1 MVGRL
6 PISALDRKLLRDLWE
21 MRSQALAI
29 GAVMA
34 AGVVMFVTYLSN
46 FDSLQRTVDA
56 YYERQR
62 FADVF
67 AMLKRAP
74 LSLET
79 DLRAIPG
86 VSVVDTRVVADV
98 TLDVPGLLEPAT
110 GRLISVPSR
119 GRPLLNDVFLR
130 AGRWPEPGRSDEV
143 LASEVFT
150 EANQMKLGD
159 PIVAIINGRK
169 RRLTIVGVAL
179 SPEYVFSIRPGE
191 MIPDNRRFALLWME
205 RRALASAFDMEGGF
219 NDVSLRVMPGFPVEE
234 AIADLDRLLEP
245 YGGLGA
251 LPRRLQQSAWTL
263 ENELVQLST
272 FGFIVPAIFLAVAA
286 FVLNV
291 ALARALALQRP
302 QLAALKALGYSNS
315 QLGWHYFKW
324 ALIIATLGAVTGV
337 IVGAWLGSKMI
348 ALYNLYFRFPTLD
361 YQLSIE
367 VAFAAIALALV
378 SAGIGSAAAVMRAV
392 AVPPAEAMRPES
404 PARYRISIIETPR
417 IQRALGQGAR
427 MVLRNLER
435 QPLRALAS
443 VVGIALGG
451 GILLIGFGFI
461 DAMDVLIA
469 RQFNDGMRQDVTV
482 TFAEPRSAAA
492 MHAVA
497 SLPGVISVEP
507 MRAVPARLRAGARS
521 RTLALTGLVPD
532 PDLNR
537 VIDQEGR
544 PHRLPPD
551 GLVLSRMLGVVLG
564 VAPGD
569 LVQVEVLEGRR
580 PVRQVRVAAVIDDI
594 MGLQAYLD
602 ISALGRLMREGGTVS
617 GAYLQVDPA
626 ALEPLY
632 AKLKLTPAVAGVA
645 IREAALRNFRE
656 VMAQNMNLT
665 IGINVVF
672 AAIIAMG
679 VVYNAARISLSE
691 RERELASLRVLG
703 FTRGEISSILLGEL
717 AILTLVALP
726 CGTVIGYGLG
736 LFIMTIFQNEVYR
749 IPFIVTPA
757 TVAWGWLTIILAA
770 ALSALAVRRRLD
782 HLDLVAVLKS
792 RE

>member
-6 PISALDRKLLRDLWE
+6 PIPALDRKLLRDLWE

-74 LSLET
+74 ASLES

-119 GRPLLNDVFLR
+119 GRPQLNDVFLR
-130 AGRWPEPGRSDEV
+130 EGRWPEAGRPDEV

-150 EANQMKLGD
+150 EANRMSLGD
-159 PIVAIINGRK
+159 PITAIINGRR

-219 NDVSLRVMPGFPVEE
+219 NDVSLRIMPGVAVEE
-234 AIADLDRLLEP
+234 VIANLDRRLEP
-245 YGGLGA
+245 FGGLGA
-251 LPRRLQQSAWTL
+251 VPRRLQQSAWTL

-272 FGFIVPAIFLAVAA
+272 FGFIIPAIFLAVAA

-302 QLAALKALGYSNS
+302 QLAALKALGYSNG

-324 ALIIATLGAVTGV
+324 ALIIAVLGALAGV
-337 IVGAWLGSKMI
+337 AVGAWLGSQMI
-348 ALYNLYFRFPTLD
+348 ELYNQYFRFPTLD
-361 YQLSIE
+361 YRLSVE
-367 VAFAAIALALV
+367 VALAAIALALV
-378 SAGIGSAAAVMRAV
+378 SAGIGAVSAVRRAV

-404 PARYRISIIETPR
+404 PARYRASIIETPR

-443 VVGIALGG
+443 VVGIAFGG
-451 GILLIGFGFI
+451 AILLIGFGFI

-482 TFAEPRSAAA
+482 TFVEPRSAAA
-492 MHAVA
+492 MHGVA
-497 SLPGVISVEP
+497 SLPGVMSVEP
-507 MRAVPARLRAGARS
+507 MRVVPARLRAGARS
-521 RTLALTGLVPD
+521 RTLALTGLTPN

-537 VIDQEGR
+537 VIDQQGR
-544 PHRLPPD
+544 PHQLPPD

-569 LVQVEVLEGRR
+569 TVQVEVLEGRR

-602 ISALGRLMREGGTVS
+602 ISTLGRLMREGGTVS

-626 ALEPLY
+626 ALETLY

-645 IREAALRNFRE
+645 IREAALRNFRD

-665 IGINVVF
+665 IGINVIF

-717 AILTLVALP
+717 AILTLLALP

-757 TVAWGWLTIILAA
+757 TIAWGWLTIIAAA

>member
-6 PISALDRKLLRDLWE
+6 PIAALDKKLLRDLWE
-21 MRSQALAI
+21 MRSQAVAI
-29 GAVMA
+29 GSVMA

-46 FDSLQRTVDA
+46 FDSLQRTVDT

-74 LSLET
+74 SSLEA

-86 VSVVDTRVVADV
+86 VSIVDTRVVADV

-119 GRPLLNDVFLR
+119 GRPALNDVFLR
-130 AGRWPEPGRSDEV
+130 AGRWPEAGRPDEV

-150 EANQMKLGD
+150 EANQMSPGD
-159 PIVAIINGRK
+159 PITAIINGRR

-205 RRALASAFDMEGGF
+205 RRALAAAFDMEGGF
-219 NDVSLRVMPGFPVEE
+219 NDVSLRVMPGFPVEDV
-234 AIADLDRLLEP
+234 IADLDRLVEP
-245 YGGLGA
+245 FGGLGA
-251 LPRRLQQSAWTL
+251 VPRRLQQSAWTL
-263 ENELVQLST
+263 DNELVQLST
-272 FGFIVPAIFLAVAA
+272 FGFIIPAIFLAVAA

-302 QLAALKALGYSNS
+302 QLAALKALGYSNRE
-315 QLGWHYFKW
+315 LGWHYFKW
-324 ALIIATLGAVTGV
+324 ALIIASLGAIAGV
-337 IVGAWLGSKMI
+337 AVGAWLGAQMI
-348 ALYNLYFRFPTLD
+348 QLYNLYFRFPSLD
-361 YQLSIE
+361 YRLSAA
-367 VAFAAIALALV
+367 VALGAMALAFVSAAIGAI
-378 SAGIGSAAAVMRAV
+378 SAVRRAV
-392 AVPPAEAMRPES
+392 RVPPAEAMRPES
-404 PARYRISIIETPR
+404 PARYRASIIETPR

-443 VVGIALGG
+443 VVGIAFGG
-451 GILLIGFGFI
+451 AILLIGFGFI
-461 DAMDVLIA
+461 DAMEVLIA

-482 TFAEPRSAAA
+482 TFVEPRSSAALHG
-492 MHAVA
+492 MA
-497 SLPGVISVEP
+497 SMPGVMSVEP
-507 MRAVPARLRAGARS
+507 MRVVPARLRVGARS
-521 RTLALTGLVPD
+521 RTLALTGLNPD

-537 VIDQEGR
+537 VVDQQGR
-544 PHRLPPD
+544 PRPLPPE

-564 VAPGD
+564 AGPGD
-569 LVQVEVLEGRR
+569 MVQVEVLEGRR
-580 PVRQVRVAAVIDDI
+580 PVRQVRVAGVIDDI
-594 MGLQAYLD
+594 MGLQAYMD
-602 ISALGRLMREGGTVS
+602 IAALGRLMREGRTVS

-632 AKLKLTPAVAGVA
+632 ARLKLTPVVAGVA
-645 IREAALRNFRE
+645 IREAALRNFRD

-672 AAIIAMG
+672 AAIIAVG

-717 AILTLVALP
+717 AILTLLSLP
-726 CGTVIGYGLG
+726 CGTLIGYGLG

-757 TVAWGWLTIILAA
+757 TMAWGWLTIIAAA

-782 HLDLVAVLKS
+782 RLDLVAVLKS

>member
-6 PISALDRKLLRDLWE
+6 PIAALDKKLLRDLWE
-21 MRSQALAI
+21 MRSQAVAI
-29 GAVMA
+29 GSVMA

-46 FDSLQRTVDA
+46 FDSLQRTVDT

-74 LSLET
+74 SSLEA

-86 VSVVDTRVVADV
+86 VSIVDTRVVADV

-119 GRPLLNDVFLR
+119 GRPALNDVFLR
-130 AGRWPEPGRSDEV
+130 AGRWPEAGRPDEV

-150 EANQMKLGD
+150 EANQMSPGD
-159 PIVAIINGRK
+159 PITAIINGRR

-205 RRALASAFDMEGGF
+205 RRALAAAFDMEGGF
-219 NDVSLRVMPGFPVEE
+219 NDVSLRVMPGFPVEDV
-234 AIADLDRLLEP
+234 IADLDRLVEP
-245 YGGLGA
+245 FGGLGA
-251 LPRRLQQSAWTL
+251 VPRRLQQSAWTL
-263 ENELVQLST
+263 DNELVQLST
-272 FGFIVPAIFLAVAA
+272 FGFIIPAIFLAVAA

-302 QLAALKALGYSNS
+302 QLAALKALGYSNRE
-315 QLGWHYFKW
+315 LGWHYFKW
-324 ALIIATLGAVTGV
+324 ALIIASLGALAGV
-337 IVGAWLGSKMI
+337 AVGAWLGAQMI
-348 ALYNLYFRFPTLD
+348 QLYNQYFRFPSLD
-361 YQLSIE
+361 YRLSAA
-367 VAFAAIALALV
+367 VALGAMALAFVSAAIGAI
-378 SAGIGSAAAVMRAV
+378 SAVRRAV
-392 AVPPAEAMRPES
+392 RVPPAEAMRPES
-404 PARYRISIIETPR
+404 PARYRASIIETPR

-443 VVGIALGG
+443 VVGIAFGG
-451 GILLIGFGFI
+451 AILLIGFGFI
-461 DAMDVLIA
+461 DAMEVLIA

-482 TFAEPRSAAA
+482 TFVEPRSSAAL
-492 MHAVA
+492 HGVA
-497 SLPGVISVEP
+497 SMPGVMSVEP
-507 MRAVPARLRAGARS
+507 MRVVPARLRVGARS
-521 RTLALTGLVPD
+521 RTLALTGLNPD

-537 VIDQEGR
+537 VVDQQGR
-544 PHRLPPD
+544 PRPLPPE

-564 VAPGD
+564 AGPGD
-569 LVQVEVLEGRR
+569 MVQVEVLEGRR
-580 PVRQVRVAAVIDDI
+580 PVRQVRVAGVIDDI
-594 MGLQAYLD
+594 MGLQAYMD
-602 ISALGRLMREGGTVS
+602 IAALGRLMREGRTVS

-632 AKLKLTPAVAGVA
+632 ARLKLTPVVAGVA
-645 IREAALRNFRE
+645 IREAALRNFRD

-672 AAIIAMG
+672 AAIIAVG

-717 AILTLVALP
+717 AILTLLSLP
-726 CGTVIGYGLG
+726 CGTLIGYGLG

-757 TVAWGWLTIILAA
+757 TMAWGWLTIIAAA

-782 HLDLVAVLKS
+782 RLDLVAVLKS

>member
-6 PISALDRKLLRDLWE
+6 PITALDRKLLRDLWE
-21 MRSQALAI
+21 MRGQAVAI

-46 FDSLQRTVDA
+46 FDSLQRTVDT

-74 LSLET
+74 LSLES
-79 DLRAIPG
+79 DLRAIRG

-130 AGRWPEPGRSDEV
+130 EGRWPEAGRPDEV

-150 EANQMKLGD
+150 EANRMAPGD
-159 PIVAIINGRK
+159 SITAIINGRR

-205 RRALASAFDMEGGF
+205 RRALASAFNMEGGF
-219 NDVSLRVMPGFPVEE
+219 NDISLRVMAGVPVEE
-234 AIADLDRLLEP
+234 VIADVDRLLEP

-251 LPRRLQQSAWTL
+251 IPRRLQQSAWTL
-263 ENELVQLST
+263 DNELVQLST

-302 QLAALKALGYSNS
+302 QLAALKALGYSNRE
-315 QLGWHYFKW
+315 LGWHYFKW
-324 ALIIATLGAVTGV
+324 ALIIATLGSIAGV
-337 IVGAWLGSKMI
+337 IVGTWLGAQMI
-348 ALYNLYFRFPTLD
+348 ELYNQYFRFPSLD
-361 YQLSIE
+361 YRLSPG
-367 VAFAAIALALV
+367 VAATAVALGFVSAAIGAASAV
-378 SAGIGSAAAVMRAV
+378 SRAV
-392 AVPPAEAMRPES
+392 RVPPAEAMRPES
-404 PARYRISIIETPR
+404 PARYRASIVETPR
-417 IQRALGQGAR
+417 IQRSLGQGAR
-427 MVLRNLER
+427 MVIRNLER
-435 QPLRALAS
+435 QPMRALAS
-443 VVGIALGG
+443 VVGIAFGG
-451 GILLIGFGFI
+451 AILLVGFGFV

-482 TFAEPRSAAA
+482 TFVEPRSSSAIHGVAA
-492 MHAVA
+492 
-497 SLPGVISVEP
+497 LPGVMSVEP

-521 RTLALTGLVPD
+521 RTLSLTGLEPD

-544 PHRLPPD
+544 PRVLPPE

-564 VAPGD
+564 VGPGD
-569 LVQVEVLEGRR
+569 VVHVEVLEGRR
-580 PVRQVRVAAVIDDI
+580 PVTPVRIAGIIDDI
-594 MGLQAYLD
+594 MGLQAYMD
-602 ISALGRLMREGGTVS
+602 IDALGRLMREGRTVS

-632 AKLKLTPAVAGVA
+632 ARLKLTPAVAGVA
-645 IREAALRNFRE
+645 IREAALTNFRD

-672 AAIIAMG
+672 AAIIAVG

-691 RERELASLRVLG
+691 RARELASLRVLG

-717 AILTLVALP
+717 AILTLLSLP
-726 CGTVIGYGLG
+726 CGTLIGYGLG
-736 LFIMTIFQNEVYR
+736 QFIMTIFQNEVYR

-757 TVAWGWLTIILAA
+757 TVAWGWLTIISAA

-782 HLDLVAVLKS
+782 RLDLVAVLKS

>member
-6 PISALDRKLLRDLWE
+6 PIAALDKKLLRDLWE
-21 MRSQALAI
+21 MRSQAVAI
-29 GAVMA
+29 GSVMA

-46 FDSLQRTVDA
+46 FDSLQRTVDT

-74 LSLET
+74 SSLEA

-86 VSVVDTRVVADV
+86 VSIVDTRVVADV

-119 GRPLLNDVFLR
+119 GRPALNDVFLR
-130 AGRWPEPGRSDEV
+130 AGRWPEAGRPDEV

-150 EANQMKLGD
+150 EANQMSPGD
-159 PIVAIINGRK
+159 PITAIINGRR

-205 RRALASAFDMEGGF
+205 RRALAAAFDMEGGF
-219 NDVSLRVMPGFPVEE
+219 NDVSLRVMPGFPVEDV
-234 AIADLDRLLEP
+234 IADLDRLVEP
-245 YGGLGA
+245 FGGLGA
-251 LPRRLQQSAWTL
+251 VPRRLQQSAWTL
-263 ENELVQLST
+263 DNELVQLST
-272 FGFIVPAIFLAVAA
+272 FGFIIPAIFLAVAA

-302 QLAALKALGYSNS
+302 QLAALKALGYSNRE
-315 QLGWHYFKW
+315 LGWHYFKW
-324 ALIIATLGAVTGV
+324 ALIIASLGALAGV
-337 IVGAWLGSKMI
+337 AVGAWLGAQMI
-348 ALYNLYFRFPTLD
+348 QLYNQYFRFPSLD
-361 YQLSIE
+361 YRLSAA
-367 VAFAAIALALV
+367 VALGAMALAFVSAAIGAI
-378 SAGIGSAAAVMRAV
+378 SAVRRAV
-392 AVPPAEAMRPES
+392 RVPPAEAMRPES
-404 PARYRISIIETPR
+404 PARYRASIIETPR

-443 VVGIALGG
+443 VVGIAFGG
-451 GILLIGFGFI
+451 AILLIGFGFI
-461 DAMDVLIA
+461 DAMEVLIA

-482 TFAEPRSAAA
+482 TFVEPRSSAALHG
-492 MHAVA
+492 MA
-497 SLPGVISVEP
+497 SMPGVMSVEP
-507 MRAVPARLRAGARS
+507 MRVVPARLRVGARS
-521 RTLALTGLVPD
+521 RTLALTGLNPD

-537 VIDQEGR
+537 VVDQQGR
-544 PHRLPPD
+544 PRPLPPE

-564 VAPGD
+564 AGPGD
-569 LVQVEVLEGRR
+569 MVQVEVLEGRR
-580 PVRQVRVAAVIDDI
+580 PVRQVRVAGVIDDI
-594 MGLQAYLD
+594 MGLQAYMD
-602 ISALGRLMREGGTVS
+602 IAALGRLMREGRTVS

-632 AKLKLTPAVAGVA
+632 ARLKLTPVVAGVA
-645 IREAALRNFRE
+645 IREAALRNFRD

-672 AAIIAMG
+672 AAIIAVG

-717 AILTLVALP
+717 AILTLLSLP
-726 CGTVIGYGLG
+726 CGTLIGYGLG

-757 TVAWGWLTIILAA
+757 TMAWGWLTIIAAA

-782 HLDLVAVLKS
+782 RLDLVAVLKS

>member
-6 PISALDRKLLRDLWE
+6 PIAALDRKLLRDLWE

-46 FDSLQRTVDA
+46 FDSLQRTVDT

-74 LSLET
+74 LSLEA

-86 VSVVDTRVVADV
+86 VSLVDTRVVADV
-98 TLDVPGLLEPAT
+98 TLDVPGLREPAT

-130 AGRWPEPGRSDEV
+130 AGRWPEPGRPDEV

-150 EANQMKLGD
+150 EANRMTLGD
-159 PIVAIINGRK
+159 PITAIINGRR
-169 RRLTIVGVAL
+169 RRLTVVGVAL

-219 NDVSLRVMPGFPVEE
+219 NDVSLKVMPGFPVEE
-234 AIADLDRLLEP
+234 AIADLDRIIEP
-245 YGGLGA
+245 FGGRGA

-263 ENELVQLST
+263 DNELVQLST
-272 FGFIVPAIFLAVAA
+272 FGFIIPAIFLAVAA

-302 QLAALKALGYSNS
+302 QLAALKALGYSNA

-324 ALIIATLGAVTGV
+324 ALVIASLGALAGV
-337 IVGAWLGSKMI
+337 AIGAGLGSEMI
-348 ALYNLYFRFPTLD
+348 QLYNRYFRFPALD
-361 YQLSIE
+361 YRLSGT
-367 VAFAAIALALV
+367 VALSAIALAFV
-378 SAGIGSAAAVMRAV
+378 SAGIGAISAVRRAV
-392 AVPPAEAMRPES
+392 RLPPAEAMRPES
-404 PARYRISIIETPR
+404 PARYRASMIETPR

-443 VVGIALGG
+443 VVGIAFGG
-451 GILLIGFGFI
+451 AILLIGFGFI
-461 DAMDVLIA
+461 DAMEVLIA

-482 TFAEPRSAAA
+482 TFVEPRSSAA
-492 MHAVA
+492 MHSMAA
-497 SLPGVISVEP
+497 LPGVMSVEP
-507 MRAVPARLRAGARS
+507 MRAVPARLRVGARS
-521 RTLALTGLVPD
+521 RTLALTGLEPD

-537 VIDQEGR
+537 VIDQQGR
-544 PHRLPPD
+544 PRPLPPE
-551 GLVLSRMLGVVLG
+551 GLVLSRMLGVVLD

-580 PVRQVRVAAVIDDI
+580 PVRQVRVAGVIDDI
-594 MGLQAYLD
+594 MGLQAYID
-602 ISALGRLMREGGTVS
+602 IAALGRVMREGRTVS
-617 GAYLQVDPA
+617 GAYLQTDPA
-626 ALEPLY
+626 AIDSLY

-645 IREAALRNFRE
+645 IREAALRNFRD

-665 IGINVVF
+665 IGINVIF

-703 FTRGEISSILLGEL
+703 FTRGEISSLLLGEL
-717 AILTLVALP
+717 AILTVLALP
-726 CGTVIGYGLG
+726 CGTLIGYGLG

-757 TVAWGWLTIILAA
+757 TIAWGWLTIISAA
-770 ALSALAVRRRLD
+770 VLSALAVRRRLD

>member
-46 FDSLQRTVDA
+46 FDSLQRTVDT

-74 LSLET
+74 SSLEA

-119 GRPLLNDVFLR
+119 GRPQLNDVFLR
-130 AGRWPEPGRSDEV
+130 AGRWPEAGRPDEV

-150 EANQMKLGD
+150 EANHLSPGD
-159 PIVAIINGRK
+159 PLIAIINGRR

-219 NDVSLRVMPGFPVEE
+219 NDVSLRIMPGVPVEE
-234 AIADLDRLLEP
+234 VIANLDRRLES

-251 LPRRLQQSAWTL
+251 VPRRLQQSAWTL

-272 FGFIVPAIFLAVAA
+272 FGFIIPAIFLAVAA

-302 QLAALKALGYSNS
+302 QLAALKALGYSNG

-324 ALIIATLGAVTGV
+324 ALIIAVLGALAGV
-337 IVGAWLGSKMI
+337 AVGAWLGAQMI
-348 ALYNLYFRFPTLD
+348 QLYNLYFRFPTLD
-361 YQLSIE
+361 YRLSVE
-367 VAFAAIALALV
+367 VALAAMALALI
-378 SAGIGSAAAVMRAV
+378 SAGIGAGSAVRRAV

-404 PARYRISIIETPR
+404 PARYRPSIIETPR
-417 IQRALGQGAR
+417 VQRALGQGAR

-443 VVGIALGG
+443 IVGIAFGG
-451 GILLIGFGFI
+451 AILLIGFGFI
-461 DAMDVLIA
+461 DAIDVLIA

-482 TFAEPRSAAA
+482 TFVEPRSAAA

-617 GAYLQVDPA
+617 GAYLQVDPR
-626 ALEPLY
+626 ALESLY

-645 IREAALRNFRE
+645 IREAALRNFRD

-691 RERELASLRVLG
+691 RERELASPRVLG

-717 AILTLVALP
+717 AVLTLLALP
-726 CGTVIGYGLG
+726 CGTLIGYGLG
-736 LFIMTIFQNEVYR
+736 LIIMSLFQNEVYR

-757 TVAWGWLTIILAA
+757 TIAWGWLTIIVAA
-770 ALSALAVRRRLD
+770 ALSSLAVRRRLD

>member
-6 PISALDRKLLRDLWE
+6 PIAALDKKLLRDLWE
-21 MRSQALAI
+21 MRSQAVAI
-29 GAVMA
+29 GSVMA

-46 FDSLQRTVDA
+46 FDSLQRTVDT

-74 LSLET
+74 SSLEA

-86 VSVVDTRVVADV
+86 VSIVDTRVVADV

-119 GRPLLNDVFLR
+119 GRPALNDVFLR
-130 AGRWPEPGRSDEV
+130 AGRWPEAGRPDEV

-150 EANQMKLGD
+150 EANQMSPGD
-159 PIVAIINGRK
+159 PITAIINGRR

-205 RRALASAFDMEGGF
+205 RRALAAAFDMEGGF

-234 AIADLDRLLEP
+234 VIADLDRLVEP
-245 YGGLGA
+245 FGGLGA
-251 LPRRLQQSAWTL
+251 VPRRLQQSAWTL
-263 ENELVQLST
+263 DNELVQLST
-272 FGFIVPAIFLAVAA
+272 FGFIIPAIFLAVAA

-302 QLAALKALGYSNS
+302 QLAALKALGYSNRE
-315 QLGWHYFKW
+315 LGWHYFKW
-324 ALIIATLGAVTGV
+324 ALIIASLGALAGV
-337 IVGAWLGSKMI
+337 AVGAWLGAQMI
-348 ALYNLYFRFPTLD
+348 QLYNQYFRFPSLD
-361 YQLSIE
+361 YRLSAA
-367 VAFAAIALALV
+367 VALGAMALAFVSAAIGAI
-378 SAGIGSAAAVMRAV
+378 SAVRRAV
-392 AVPPAEAMRPES
+392 RLPPAEAMRPES
-404 PARYRISIIETPR
+404 PARYRASIIETPR

-443 VVGIALGG
+443 VVGIAFGG
-451 GILLIGFGFI
+451 AILLIGFGFI
-461 DAMDVLIA
+461 DAMEVLIA

-482 TFAEPRSAAA
+482 TFVEPRSSAALHG
-492 MHAVA
+492 MA
-497 SLPGVISVEP
+497 SMPGVISVEP
-507 MRAVPARLRAGARS
+507 MRVVPARLRVGARS
-521 RTLALTGLVPD
+521 RTLALTGLNPD

-537 VIDQEGR
+537 VVDQQGR
-544 PHRLPPD
+544 PRVLPPE

-564 VAPGD
+564 AGPGD
-569 LVQVEVLEGRR
+569 MVQVEVLEGRR
-580 PVRQVRVAAVIDDI
+580 PVRQVRVAGVIDDI
-594 MGLQAYLD
+594 MGLQAYMD
-602 ISALGRLMREGGTVS
+602 IAALGRLMREGRTVS

-632 AKLKLTPAVAGVA
+632 ARLKLTPVVAGVA
-645 IREAALRNFRE
+645 IREAALRNFRD

-672 AAIIAMG
+672 AAIIAVG

-717 AILTLVALP
+717 AILTLLSLP
-726 CGTVIGYGLG
+726 CGTLIGYGLG

-757 TVAWGWLTIILAA
+757 TMAWGWLTIIAAA

-782 HLDLVAVLKS
+782 RLDLVAVLKS

>member
-46 FDSLQRTVDA
+46 FDSLQRTVDT

-74 LSLET
+74 SSLEA

-119 GRPLLNDVFLR
+119 GRPQLNDVFLR
-130 AGRWPEPGRSDEV
+130 AGRWPEAGRPDEV

-150 EANQMKLGD
+150 EANHLSPGD
-159 PIVAIINGRK
+159 PLIAIINGRR

-219 NDVSLRVMPGFPVEE
+219 NDVSLRIMPGVPVEE
-234 AIADLDRLLEP
+234 VIANLDRRLES

-251 LPRRLQQSAWTL
+251 VPRRLQQSAWTL

-272 FGFIVPAIFLAVAA
+272 FGFIIPAIFLAVAA

-302 QLAALKALGYSNS
+302 QLAALKALGYSNG

-324 ALIIATLGAVTGV
+324 ALIIAVLGALAGV
-337 IVGAWLGSKMI
+337 AVGAWLGAQMI
-348 ALYNLYFRFPTLD
+348 QLYNLYFRFPTLD
-361 YQLSIE
+361 YRLSVE
-367 VAFAAIALALV
+367 VALAAMALALI
-378 SAGIGSAAAVMRAV
+378 SAGIGAGSAVRRAV

-404 PARYRISIIETPR
+404 PARYRPSIIETPR
-417 IQRALGQGAR
+417 VQRALGQGAR

-443 VVGIALGG
+443 IVGIAFGG
-451 GILLIGFGFI
+451 AILLIGFGFI
-461 DAMDVLIA
+461 DAIDVLIA

-482 TFAEPRSAAA
+482 TFVEPRSAAA

-617 GAYLQVDPA
+617 GAYLQVDPR
-626 ALEPLY
+626 ALESLY

-645 IREAALRNFRE
+645 IREAALRNFRD

-717 AILTLVALP
+717 AVLTLLALP
-726 CGTVIGYGLG
+726 CGTLIGYGLG
-736 LFIMTIFQNEVYR
+736 LIIMSLFQNEVYR

-757 TVAWGWLTIILAA
+757 TIAWGWLTIIVAA
-770 ALSALAVRRRLD
+770 ALSSLAVRRRLD

>member
-1 MVGRL
+1 VVGRL
-6 PISALDRKLLRDLWE
+6 PIPALDRKLLRDLWE

-46 FDSLQRTVDA
+46 FDSLQRTVEA

-62 FADVF
+62 LADVF

-74 LSLET
+74 ASLEA

-86 VSVVDTRVVADV
+86 VSVVATRVVADV
-98 TLDVPGLLEPAT
+98 ALDVPGLREPAT

-119 GRPLLNDVFLR
+119 GRPPLNDVFLR
-130 AGRWPEPGRSDEV
+130 AGRWPEAGRPDEV
-143 LASEVFT
+143 LANEVFT
-150 EANQMKLGD
+150 EANRMAPGD
-159 PIVAIINGRK
+159 PVTATINGRR
-169 RRLTIVGVAL
+169 RRLTIVGIAL
-179 SPEYVFSIRPGE
+179 SPEYVYAIRPGE

-219 NDVSLRVMPGFPVEE
+219 NDVSLRVMPGVPVEGV
-234 AIADLDRLLEP
+234 IADLDRLLEP

-263 ENELVQLST
+263 DNELVQLST
-272 FGFIVPAIFLAVAA
+272 FGFIIPAIFLAVAA

-302 QLAALKALGYSNS
+302 QLAALKALGYSNA

-324 ALIIATLGAVTGV
+324 ALIIATLGATTGV
-337 IVGAWLGSKMI
+337 IVGAWLGAEMI
-348 ALYNLYFRFPTLD
+348 QLYNQYFRFPSLD
-361 YQLSIE
+361 YRLSPAV
-367 VAFAAIALALV
+367 VAGALALAFA
-378 SAGIGSAAAVMRAV
+378 SAGIGAVSAVRRAV
-392 AVPPAEAMRPES
+392 RVPPAEAMRPES
-404 PARYRISIIETPR
+404 PARYRVSMIETPR
-417 IQRALGQGAR
+417 LQRSLGQGAR

-443 VVGIALGG
+443 VIGIALGG
-451 GILLIGFGFI
+451 AILLVGLGFV
-461 DAMDVLIA
+461 DALDVLIE

-482 TFAEPRSAAA
+482 SFVQPRSAAA
-492 MHAVA
+492 IHAVA
-497 SLPGVISVEP
+497 SMPGVMAVEP
-507 MRAVPARLRAGARS
+507 MRAVPARFRVGARS
-521 RTLALTGLVPD
+521 RTLALTGLEAA

-537 VIDQEGR
+537 VIDQQGR
-544 PHRLPPD
+544 PQSLPPE
-551 GLVLSRMLGVVLG
+551 GLVLSRMLGQVLG
-564 VAPGD
+564 VSPGD
-569 LVQVEVLEGRR
+569 TVQVEVLEGRR
-580 PVRQVRVAAVIDDI
+580 PVRQVRVTGVVDDI
-594 MGLQAYLD
+594 MGLQAYMEFA
-602 ISALGRLMREGGTVS
+602 ALGRLMREGGAVS
-617 GAYLQVDPA
+617 GAYLQVDPGA
-626 ALEPLY
+626 TGALY
-632 AKLKLTPAVAGVA
+632 ARLKLTPAVAGVA
-645 IREAALRNFRE
+645 IREAALRNFRD

-717 AILTLVALP
+717 AILTVLSLP
-726 CGTVIGYGLG
+726 TGTLIGYGLG
-736 LFIMTIFQNEVYR
+736 MFIITIFQNEVYR
-749 IPFIVTPA
+749 IPFVVTPPM
-757 TVAWGWLTIILAA
+757 VAWGWLTIIAAA

-782 HLDLVAVLKS
+782 RLDLVAVLKS

>member
-46 FDSLQRTVDA
+46 FDSLQRTVDT

-74 LSLET
+74 SSLEA

-119 GRPLLNDVFLR
+119 GRPQLNDVFLR
-130 AGRWPEPGRSDEV
+130 AGRWPEAGRPDEV

-150 EANQMKLGD
+150 EANHLSPGD
-159 PIVAIINGRK
+159 PLIAIINGRR

-219 NDVSLRVMPGFPVEE
+219 NDVSLRIMPGVPVEE
-234 AIADLDRLLEP
+234 VIANLDRRLES

-251 LPRRLQQSAWTL
+251 VPRRLQQSAWTL

-272 FGFIVPAIFLAVAA
+272 FGFIIPAIFLAVAA

-302 QLAALKALGYSNS
+302 QLAALKALGYSNG

-324 ALIIATLGAVTGV
+324 ALIIAVLGALAGV
-337 IVGAWLGSKMI
+337 AVGAWLGAQMI
-348 ALYNLYFRFPTLD
+348 QLYNLYFRVPTLD
-361 YQLSIE
+361 YRLSVE
-367 VAFAAIALALV
+367 VALAAMALALI
-378 SAGIGSAAAVMRAV
+378 SAGIGAGSAVRRAV

-404 PARYRISIIETPR
+404 PARYRPSIIETPR
-417 IQRALGQGAR
+417 VQRALGQGAR

-443 VVGIALGG
+443 IVGIAFGG
-451 GILLIGFGFI
+451 AILLIGFGFI
-461 DAMDVLIA
+461 DAIDVLIA

-482 TFAEPRSAAA
+482 TFVEPRSAAA

-617 GAYLQVDPA
+617 GAYLQVDPR
-626 ALEPLY
+626 ALESLY

-645 IREAALRNFRE
+645 IREAALRNFRD

-717 AILTLVALP
+717 AVLTLLALP
-726 CGTVIGYGLG
+726 CGTLIGYGLG
-736 LFIMTIFQNEVYR
+736 LIIMSLFQNEVYR

-757 TVAWGWLTIILAA
+757 TIAWGWLTIIVAA
-770 ALSALAVRRRLD
+770 ALSSLAVRRRLD

>member
-46 FDSLQRTVDA
+46 FDSLRRTVDT

-74 LSLET
+74 SSLET

-86 VSVVDTRVVADV
+86 VSLVDTRVVADV

-119 GRPLLNDVFLR
+119 GRPVLNDVFLR
-130 AGRWPEPGRSDEV
+130 AGRWPEAGRPDEV

-150 EANQMKLGD
+150 EANHMVPGD
-159 PIVAIINGRK
+159 PITAIINGRK

-219 NDVSLRVMPGFPVEE
+219 NDVSARLVPGVAIEE
-234 AIADLDRLLEP
+234 VIADLDRVLEP
-245 YGGLGA
+245 FGGLGA
-251 LPRRLQQSAWTL
+251 VPRRLQQSAWTL
-263 ENELVQLST
+263 DNELVQLST
-272 FGFIVPAIFLAVAA
+272 FGFIIPVIFLAVAA

-302 QLAALKALGYSNS
+302 QLAALKALGYSNG

-324 ALIIATLGAVTGV
+324 ALIIASLGAITGV
-337 IVGAWLGSKMI
+337 IVGAWLGSQMI
-348 ALYNLYFRFPTLD
+348 QLYNLYFRFPSLD
-361 YQLSIE
+361 YRLSVE
-367 VAFAAIALALV
+367 VALSAIALAFV
-378 SAGIGSAAAVMRAV
+378 SAGIGAVSAVRRAV
-392 AVPPAEAMRPES
+392 RVPPAEAMRPES
-404 PARYRISIIETPR
+404 PARYRASIIETPR

-443 VVGIALGG
+443 VVGIAFGG
-451 GILLIGFGFI
+451 AILLIGFGFI
-461 DAMDVLIA
+461 DAMEVLIA

-482 TFAEPRSAAA
+482 TFVEPRSSAA
-492 MHAVA
+492 MHGMA
-497 SLPGVISVEP
+497 SMPGVMAVEP
-507 MRAVPARLRAGARS
+507 MRVVPARLRAGTRS
-521 RTLALTGLVPD
+521 RTLALTALIPN

-544 PHRLPPD
+544 ARVLPPE
-551 GLVLSRMLGVVLG
+551 GLVLSRMLGVVLDVG
-564 VAPGD
+564 PGD

-580 PVRQVRVAAVIDDI
+580 PLRQVRVAGVIDDI
-594 MGLQAYLD
+594 MGLQAYMD
-602 ISALGRLMREGGTVS
+602 IAAMGRLMHEGRTVS

-626 ALEPLY
+626 ALESLY
-632 AKLKLTPAVAGVA
+632 ARLKLTPAVAGVA
-645 IREAALRNFRE
+645 IREAALRNFRD
-656 VMAQNMNLT
+656 VMAQNMDLT

-717 AILTLVALP
+717 AILTLLSLP
-726 CGTVIGYGLG
+726 CGTLIGYGLG
-736 LFIMTIFQNEVYR
+736 LFIMTMFQNEVYR
-749 IPFIVTPA
+749 IPFIVTPE
-757 TVAWGWLTIILAA
+757 TIAWGWLTIIVAA

-782 HLDLVAVLKS
+782 QLDLVAVLKS

>member
-6 PISALDRKLLRDLWE
+6 PIAALDKKLLRDLWE
-21 MRSQALAI
+21 MRSQAVAI
-29 GAVMA
+29 GSVMA

-46 FDSLQRTVDA
+46 FDSLQRTVDT

-74 LSLET
+74 SSLEA

-86 VSVVDTRVVADV
+86 VSIVDTRVVADV

-119 GRPLLNDVFLR
+119 GRPALNDVFLR
-130 AGRWPEPGRSDEV
+130 AGRWPEAGRPDEV

-150 EANQMKLGD
+150 EANQMSPGD
-159 PIVAIINGRK
+159 PITAIINGRR

-205 RRALASAFDMEGGF
+205 RRALAAAFDMEGGF

-234 AIADLDRLLEP
+234 VIADLDRLAEP
-245 YGGLGA
+245 FGGLGA
-251 LPRRLQQSAWTL
+251 VPRRLQQSAWTL
-263 ENELVQLST
+263 DNELVQLST
-272 FGFIVPAIFLAVAA
+272 FGFIIPAIFLAVAA

-302 QLAALKALGYSNS
+302 QLAALKALGYSNRE
-315 QLGWHYFKW
+315 LGWHYFKW
-324 ALIIATLGAVTGV
+324 ALIIASLGAIAGV
-337 IVGAWLGSKMI
+337 AVGAWLGAQMI
-348 ALYNLYFRFPTLD
+348 QLYNLYFRFPSLD
-361 YQLSIE
+361 YRLSAA
-367 VAFAAIALALV
+367 VALGAMALAFVSAAIGAI
-378 SAGIGSAAAVMRAV
+378 SAVRRAV
-392 AVPPAEAMRPES
+392 RVPPAEAMRPES
-404 PARYRISIIETPR
+404 PARYRASIIETPR

-443 VVGIALGG
+443 VVGIAFGG
-451 GILLIGFGFI
+451 AILLIGFGFI
-461 DAMDVLIA
+461 DAMEVLIA

-482 TFAEPRSAAA
+482 TFVEPRSSAALHG
-492 MHAVA
+492 MA
-497 SLPGVISVEP
+497 SMPGVMSVEP
-507 MRAVPARLRAGARS
+507 MRVVPARLRVGARS
-521 RTLALTGLVPD
+521 RTLALTGLNPD

-537 VIDQEGR
+537 VVDQQGR
-544 PHRLPPD
+544 PRPLPPE

-564 VAPGD
+564 AGPGD
-569 LVQVEVLEGRR
+569 MVQVEVLEGRR
-580 PVRQVRVAAVIDDI
+580 PVRQVRVAGVIDDI
-594 MGLQAYLD
+594 MGLQAYMD
-602 ISALGRLMREGGTVS
+602 IAALGRLMREGRTVS

-632 AKLKLTPAVAGVA
+632 ARLKLTPVVAGVA
-645 IREAALRNFRE
+645 IREAALRNFRD

-672 AAIIAMG
+672 AAIIAVG

-717 AILTLVALP
+717 AILTLLSLP
-726 CGTVIGYGLG
+726 CGTLIGYGLG

-757 TVAWGWLTIILAA
+757 TMAWGWLTIIAAA

-782 HLDLVAVLKS
+782 RLDLVAVLKS

>member
-74 LSLET
+74 LSLEA

-119 GRPLLNDVFLR
+119 GRPSLNDVFLR
-130 AGRWPEPGRSDEV
+130 SGRWPEAGRPDEV

-150 EANQMKLGD
+150 EANHMSPGD
-159 PIVAIINGRK
+159 PITAIINGRK

-205 RRALASAFDMEGGF
+205 RRALAGAFDMEGGF
-219 NDVSLRVMPGFPVEE
+219 NDVSLRVMPGYSIDEV
-234 AIADLDRLLEP
+234 IADLDRLLEP
-245 YGGLGA
+245 FGGLGSV
-251 LPRRLQQSAWTL
+251 PRRLQQSAWTL
-263 ENELVQLST
+263 DNELTQLST
-272 FGFIVPAIFLAVAA
+272 FGFIIPAIFLAVAA

-302 QLAALKALGYSNS
+302 QLAALKALGYSNA

-324 ALIIATLGAVTGV
+324 ALIIATLGAVAGV
-337 IVGAWLGSKMI
+337 VVGAWLGSQMI
-348 ALYNLYFRFPTLD
+348 QLYNMYFRFPSLD
-361 YQLSIE
+361 YRLSAQ
-367 VAFAAIALALV
+367 VALGAVALAFV
-378 SAGIGSAAAVMRAV
+378 SAGIGAVSAVRRAV
-392 AVPPAEAMRPES
+392 RVPPAEAMRPES
-404 PARYRISIIETPR
+404 PARYRASIIETPR

-443 VVGIALGG
+443 VVGIAFGG
-451 GILLIGFGFI
+451 AILLIGFGFI
-461 DAMDVLIA
+461 DAMEVLIA

-482 TFAEPRSAAA
+482 TFVEPRSSAA
-492 MHAVA
+492 MHGMA
-497 SLPGVISVEP
+497 SMPGVMSVEP
-507 MRAVPARLRAGARS
+507 MRAVPARLRVGARS
-521 RTLALTGLVPD
+521 RTLALTGLEPD

-537 VIDQEGR
+537 VIDQQGR
-544 PHRLPPD
+544 SRRLPPE
-551 GLVLSRMLGVVLG
+551 GLVLSRMLGVVLDVG
-564 VAPGD
+564 PGD
-569 LVQVEVLEGRR
+569 MVQVEVLEGRR
-580 PVRQVRVAAVIDDI
+580 PVRDVQVAGMIDDI
-594 MGLQAYLD
+594 MGLQAYMD
-602 ISALGRLMREGGTVS
+602 IAALGRLMREGRTVS

-626 ALEPLY
+626 ALESLY
-632 AKLKLTPAVAGVA
+632 AGLKLTPAVAGVA
-645 IREAALRNFRE
+645 IREAALTNFRD

-717 AILTLVALP
+717 AILTLLSLP
-726 CGTVIGYGLG
+726 CGTLIGYGLG
-736 LFIMTIFQNEVYR
+736 LFIMTMFQNEVYR

-757 TVAWGWLTIILAA
+757 TMAWGWLTIIIAA

-782 HLDLVAVLKS
+782 RLDLVAVLKS